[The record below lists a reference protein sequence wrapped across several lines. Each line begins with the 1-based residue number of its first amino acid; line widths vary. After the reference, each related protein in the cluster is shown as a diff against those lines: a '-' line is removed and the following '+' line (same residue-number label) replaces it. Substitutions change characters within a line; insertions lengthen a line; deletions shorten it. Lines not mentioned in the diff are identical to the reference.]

1 MVASNTPSRAAV
13 MFIAALLAGAPTA
26 PAQAQ
31 SAQQPV
37 TVLGHQKEAP
47 LTEAVQF
54 SDLAITTR
62 AGRSALMSRVGQA
75 IGEVCPAAAYAHSVY
90 NLDYDAEDCAN
101 FAWAGAN
108 PQIRRAIDLARSGQA
123 VAMAIE
129 VTAARP

>member
-1 MVASNTPSRAAV
+1 
-13 MFIAALLAGAPTA
+13 MFIAALLAGSPL
-26 PAQAQ
+26 QAQ
-31 SAQQPV
+31 SGQQPV

-54 SDLAITTR
+54 GDLALTTR
-62 AGRSALMSRVGQA
+62 AGRIALVSRVGQA
-75 IGEVCPAAAYAHSVY
+75 IAEVCPAAAYAHSVY

-108 PQIRRAIDLARSGQA
+108 PQIRQAIDLARSGQA